1 MAKSKSSNRWLQEH
15 FSDNYVKRAKQ
26 DGYRSRAAYKL
37 LEIQKK
43 YRILCNGMTVVDLG
57 AAPGSWSEVV
67 AKIIGTTGKVIAS
80 DILPMEPI
88 PNVKF
93 ICGDF
98 SSDEITPM
106 LLAHLDGCAVD
117 LVLSDM
123 APNISGVLC
132 ADQYKSIYLAELA
145 FEFVKIV
152 LKKNGAFLI
161 KVFQGEG
168 FDQFK
173 QNLARS
179 FNTVKI
185 CKPDA
190 SRSRSREVYLL
201 GLGYIQ

>member
-1 MAKSKSSNRWLQEH
+1 MPKSKSSNRWLQEH

-43 YRILCNGMTVVDLG
+43 YLIICNGMIVVDLG
-57 AAPGSWSEVV
+57 ATPGSWSEVV
-67 AKIIGTTGKVIAS
+67 AKIVGKTGKIIAS

-88 PNVKF
+88 SNVKF

-98 SSDEITPM
+98 SSNEVMPD
-106 LLAHLDGCAVD
+106 LLAQLKGHAVD

-123 APNISGVLC
+123 APNISGFKC
-132 ADQYKSIYLAELA
+132 ADQFKSLHLAELA
-145 FEFVKIV
+145 FDFAKKV

-161 KVFQGEG
+161 KMFQGEG

-173 QNLARS
+173 QNLTQS

-190 SRSRSREVYLL
+190 SRLRSREVYLL
-201 GLGYIQ
+201 ALGYR